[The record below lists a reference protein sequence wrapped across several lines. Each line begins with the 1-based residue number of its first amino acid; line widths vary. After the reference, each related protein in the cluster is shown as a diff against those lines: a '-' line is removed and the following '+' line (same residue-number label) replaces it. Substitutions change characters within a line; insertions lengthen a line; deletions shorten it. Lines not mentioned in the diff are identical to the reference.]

1 MYIWFKPLF
10 QSFRCQ
16 AIYHHQYGVHLR
28 TGEPSVGG
36 VVLEHVYHVVQGDE
50 GVVDGNNLSALGNS
64 RAEDQATDTAESI
77 NTDLKIVNFLLL

>member
-1 MYIWFKPLF
+1 LQISFCAIIWKSKQL
-10 QSFRCQ
+10 QTGYQ
-16 AIYHHQYGVHLR
+16 HQHRGHQR

-36 VVLEHVYHVVQGDE
+36 VVLEHVDHVVQGDE

-77 NTDLKIVNFLLL
+77 NSDLKIVKF